1 MFIEHNQFMSEEELT
16 WAKFKEEHPE
26 FPRLYHELFQLIPA
40 LVLEA
45 VPTGEDVPGVVICDL
60 MSASLPDFDDILLL
74 CSYDRSWG
82 AWKLLRGLFERTVT
96 LKYLAQNPA
105 EVDAFLAFD
114 AVDWV
119 HC

>member
-74 CSYDRSWG
+74 CSYDRSWVRG
-82 AWKLLRGLFERTVT
+82 NYCEGCLREPSR
-96 LKYLAQNPA
+96 
-105 EVDAFLAFD
+105 
-114 AVDWV
+114 
-119 HC
+119 